1 MITLILKVT
10 DGCNLR
16 CKYCSIG
23 EKSDHF
29 NIMNVDTMKSAG
41 DFAVKF
47 AKEKNDNN
55 INIILHGG
63 EPTIIRFT
71 EYESFCEYL
80 LKTYKDILFKF
91 SLQTNGYHF
100 TEDFI
105 SFLKKYD
112 INVGVSIDGNEK
124 VHDKSRVDINGN
136 GTFDKIKQNI
146 IKLIENEICVSGL
159 VVVTKDLLKEDLSY
173 LNFFNY
179 YDINLKINPLLN
191 YGEATNDSSMWL
203 ECGDYSE
210 YLKKVYLYMLE
221 NEIEIQINPIS
232 NMLSAI
238 INGSNMSDC
247 AYKNEC
253 GKNFICVDYKGD
265 IYPCGRFYDVT
276 GSCLGN
282 IKNTNNVLK
291 YESEELSD
299 DCKQCKY
306 MKWCYGGCNAYRKIM
321 NANKTPLCDDI
332 KNLFDY
338 FSDEG
343 IMEYINYLKEKK
355 VYLKEKLKEIEN
367 A

>member
-210 YLKKVYLYMLE
+210 YLKKY
-221 NEIEIQINPIS
+221 I
-232 NMLSAI
+232 
-238 INGSNMSDC
+238 
-247 AYKNEC
+247 
-253 GKNFICVDYKGD
+253 FIC
-265 IYPCGRFYDVT
+265 
-276 GSCLGN
+276 
-282 IKNTNNVLK
+282 LK
-291 YESEELSD
+291 T
-299 DCKQCKY
+299 K
-306 MKWCYGGCNAYRKIM
+306 
-321 NANKTPLCDDI
+321 
-332 KNLFDY
+332 
-338 FSDEG
+338 
-343 IMEYINYLKEKK
+343 
-355 VYLKEKLKEIEN
+355 
-367 A
+367 